1 MFFQKK
7 PKQYIPQTEVGQNIM
22 KIREILIKIEEM
34 KRNQREE
41 MKQKKIEL
49 IKIDTNGVLQEQ
61 SFKPSEGII
70 GIYHHVSKKHL
81 QGYINE
87 FCFRYNNR
95 GNIMIFDNLIKN
107 SIC

>member
-1 MFFQKK
+1 MFFKKK

-61 SFKPSEGII
+61 SFKPSEGLGRRI
-70 GIYHHVSKKHL
+70 
-81 QGYINE
+81 
-87 FCFRYNNR
+87 YNNQHTPTP
-95 GNIMIFDNLIKN
+95 LCKN
-107 SIC
+107 CSKDGQDF